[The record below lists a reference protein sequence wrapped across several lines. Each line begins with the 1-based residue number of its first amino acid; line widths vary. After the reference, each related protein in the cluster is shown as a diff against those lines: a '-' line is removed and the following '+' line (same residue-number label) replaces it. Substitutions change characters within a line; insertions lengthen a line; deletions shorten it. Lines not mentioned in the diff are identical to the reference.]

1 MNPTAESTDRNVPS
15 IHVDGIS
22 KSFCNLAGE
31 NLTVLSNISL
41 TLGRGEIVALLGSSG
56 CGKST
61 LLNIIAGLQTPDA
74 GSITVEGRNVS
85 PRQMPSIGYVFQED
99 RLLPWRTALRNVTFS
114 LEAGSMPRRERLARG
129 RKALDLMNLGG
140 NFCDAFPHQLSGGM
154 RSRVALARA
163 LATDPTILLMDEPF
177 GRLDALTRQQMHSE
191 LLRVKELLGMSIV
204 FVTHDVDEAV
214 MLANR
219 VIVLSARPGRI
230 KEVVKIDLPRPR
242 DGESE
247 EAATYIR
254 QLKKLIG

>member
-1 MNPTAESTDRNVPS
+1 
-15 IHVDGIS
+15 
-22 KSFCNLAGE
+22 
-31 NLTVLSNISL
+31 
-41 TLGRGEIVALLGSSG
+41 
-56 CGKST
+56 
-61 LLNIIAGLQTPDA
+61 
-74 GSITVEGRNVS
+74 
-85 PRQMPSIGYVFQED
+85 
-99 RLLPWRTALRNVTFS
+99 
-114 LEAGSMPRRERLARG
+114 MPRRERLARG